1 MSLEN
6 LTDEELMLMYQSGTE
21 NAFQVLYARHSS
33 KIYGFLKKR
42 LAPGEKVTDV
52 YQEVFLKIHR
62 SKHLYNKSLPALP
75 WIFTITKSVFLD
87 AVKKDK
93 NFKYTD
99 NYDLDKIKAESNE
112 TRNLSDDTALIAIEN
127 LPDTQK
133 IAVQMRYV
141 EDKTFDEIAESLKTS
156 PTNVR
161 QIVSRG
167 IKRLKELINEGG
179 QS

>member
-6 LTDEELMLMYQSGTE
+6 LTDEELMLMYQSGAE
-21 NAFQVLYARHSS
+21 KAFQALYARHSS
-33 KIYGFLKKR
+33 KVFGFLKRR
-42 LAPGEKVTDV
+42 LSPEEKVTDV

-75 WIFTITKSVFLD
+75 WIFTITKSVLLD

-93 NFKYTD
+93 NFKYVD
-99 NYDLDKIKAESNE
+99 NFNLEQIKAELKDNSVLAE
-112 TRNLSDDTALIAIEN
+112 GAVLAIKG
-127 LPDTQK
+127 LPAAQK
-133 IAVQMRYV
+133 TAVQMRYV

-156 PTNVR
+156 PANVR

-167 IKRLKELINEGG
+167 IKRLKDLINEGG